1 MQIMTRKEAKA
12 SGLDKYFTGKPCS
25 RGHICERRA
34 SGGQC
39 IECQRL
45 VAKEHYQNNIEAY
58 KLRAREWEQANP
70 DRCRELKQSWLDEN
84 RDKHQISVDNWNARN
99 IDKRRATIR
108 LWSVNNREKC
118 RSKGAR
124 YRANKFQAQPSWVDT
139 KILTKIYADCP
150 EGFHV
155 DHKVPLKHPLVC
167 GLHVPW
173 NLEPIPARDNLIKH
187 NKFDPE
193 TYVHVFPH
201 AEDYEL
207 PLAA

>member
-1 MQIMTRKEAKA
+1 MQIINRQEAKA
-12 SGLDKYFTGKPCS
+12 AGLDKYFTGKPCR
-25 RGHICERRA
+25 RGHLSQRRT
-34 SGGQC
+34 SNSQC
-39 IECQRL
+39 IECQCL
-45 VAKEHYQNNIEAY
+45 AVKQHYRKNKDLY
-58 KLRAREWEQANP
+58 KLRAREWERANP

-108 LWSVNNREKC
+108 VWSVNNREKC

-124 YRANKFQAQPSWVDT
+124 YRANKFQAQPSWVD
-139 KILTKIYADCP
+139 IEAIEAVYMSCP
-150 EGFHV
+150 DGYHV
-155 DHKVPLKHPLVC
+155 DHQIPLNHPLVC

-173 NLEPIPARDNLIKH
+173 NLKPIPAIDNWKKS

-193 TYVHVFPH
+193 TYVHVFPPT
-201 AEDYEL
+201 EDYEL

>member
-1 MQIMTRKEAKA
+1 MTRKEAKA

-70 DRCRELKQSWLDEN
+70 DRW
-84 RDKHQISVDNWNARN
+84 
-99 IDKRRATIR
+99 RATIR